1 MPNPFVEIISGFR
14 KVEKHIISLIIA
26 VFFIQLVDAAFFML
40 FNYYLR
46 ELNYN
51 DSEIASITAFR
62 YVAIMV
68 LAFPLGVYIKGRRLI
83 PFFRISSIALP
94 LVSFTVIFAVEYRF
108 QAGIMVGMILYG
120 VLRLMLQ
127 VCALPF
133 IVLNAKKE
141 THSEAISLYF
151 QTFSISVFA
160 SGLIN
165 YILASLAPDFF
176 TEKLMLQIFALAAL
190 IGSFFVFSIKIEEP
204 LSEKVPLRNIF
215 HSYDW
220 GLIMNALIPTIM
232 IAVGAGFTI
241 PFINL
246 FFQSVHGIDSRYFSI
261 IGSFSFVLVAA
272 MLLFIPFIQRH
283 YGYRT
288 AIVTFQGLAVLALFV
303 MASTEW
309 YSTYSFAMPIAVI
322 AYLLRQPLMNVAGP
336 STSELSL
343 NYVGERNQEILSALQ
358 AAVWSGSWFISS
370 LLFGW
375 MRNLDISYVNI
386 FMITV
391 VLYIIATVWYLRLIS
406 AFEILKKR

>member
-1 MPNPFVEIISGFR
+1 M
-14 KVEKHIISLIIA
+14 
-26 VFFIQLVDAAFFML
+26 
-40 FNYYLR
+40 
-46 ELNYN
+46 
-51 DSEIASITAFR
+51 
-62 YVAIMV
+62 
-68 LAFPLGVYIKGRRLI
+68 
-83 PFFRISSIALP
+83 
-94 LVSFTVIFAVEYRF
+94 
-108 QAGIMVGMILYG
+108 
-120 VLRLMLQ
+120 
-127 VCALPF
+127 PF
-133 IVLNAKKE
+133 IILNAKKE

-165 YILASLAPDFF
+165 YLVAGFAPEIF
-176 TEKLMLQIFALAAL
+176 TEKLMLQIFALTAL
-190 IGSFFVFSIKIEEP
+190 LGSIFVFRIKIEEP
-204 LSEKVPLRNIF
+204 LSEQVKIKNIF
-215 HSYDW
+215 KSYDW
-220 GLIMNALIPTIM
+220 RLILNALIPTIL

-246 FFQSVHGIDSRYFSI
+246 FFQSVHGVDSRDFSI
-261 IGSFSFVLVAA
+261 IGSLSFVLVAA

-288 AIVTFQGLAVLALFV
+288 SIVTFQGLAILALFV

-309 YSTYSFAMPIAVI
+309 FRNYSFALPIAI
-322 AYLLRQPLMNVAGP
+322 TAYLLRQPLMNVAGP

-391 VLYIIATVWYLRLIS
+391 ILYIIATVWYVKLIS
-406 AFEILKKR
+406 AFESLKKS

>member
-1 MPNPFVEIISGFR
+1 MPNPFVEIIGGFR

-26 VFFIQLVDAAFFML
+26 VLFIQLVDAAFFML

-46 ELNYN
+46 KLSYS

-68 LAFPLGVYIKGRRLI
+68 LAFPLGVYIKGRRLM

-94 LVSFTVIFAVEYRF
+94 IVSFLVIYAVEYRF
-108 QAGIMVGMILYG
+108 QAGIMIGMILYG

-127 VCALPF
+127 VCAMPF

-151 QTFSISVFA
+151 QTFSISVFT

-165 YILASLAPDFF
+165 YVLAGLAPDFF
-176 TEKLMLQIFALAAL
+176 TEKLMLQIFALTAL

-246 FFQSVHGIDSRYFSI
+246 FFQSVHGVDSRDFSI
-261 IGSFSFVLVAA
+261 IGSLSFVLVAI
-272 MLLFIPFIQRH
+272 MLIFIPFIQRH

-288 AIVTFQGLAVLALFV
+288 AIVTFQGLAILALFV

-309 YSTYSFAMPIAVI
+309 YNQYSFALPIAI
-322 AYLLRQPLMNVAGP
+322 TAYLLRQPLMNVAGP

-375 MRNLDISYVNI
+375 MRDLEISYVNI

-391 VLYIIATVWYLRLIS
+391 LLYIIATAWYLRLIS
-406 AFEILKKR
+406 AFETLKKR

>member
-1 MPNPFVEIISGFR
+1 MPNPFVEIIGGFR
-14 KVEKHIISLIIA
+14 KVEKHIISLIVA
-26 VFFIQLVDAAFFML
+26 VLFIQLVDAAFFML

-46 ELNYN
+46 KLSYS

-68 LAFPLGVYIKGRRLI
+68 LAFPLGVYIKGRRLM

-94 LVSFTVIFAVEYRF
+94 IVSFLVIYAVEFRF
-108 QAGIMVGMILYG
+108 EAGIMIGMILYG

-127 VCALPF
+127 VCAMPF

-165 YILASLAPDFF
+165 YVLAGLAPDFF
-176 TEKLMLQIFALAAL
+176 TEKLMLQIFALTAL

-246 FFQSVHGIDSRYFSI
+246 FFQSVHDVDSRDFSI
-261 IGSFSFVLVAA
+261 IGSLSFVLVAI
-272 MLLFIPFIQRH
+272 MLIFIPFIQRH

-288 AIVTFQGLAVLALFV
+288 AIVTFQGLAILALFV

-309 YSTYSFAMPIAVI
+309 YNQYSFALPIAI
-322 AYLLRQPLMNVAGP
+322 TAYLLRQPLMNVAGP

-375 MRNLDISYVNI
+375 MRDLEISYVNI

-391 VLYIIATVWYLRLIS
+391 LLYIIATAWYLRLIS
-406 AFEILKKR
+406 AFETLKKR

>member
-68 LAFPLGVYIKGRRLI
+68 FSFPLGVYIKGRRLI

-165 YILASLAPDFF
+165 YILASLAPDIF
-176 TEKLMLQIFALAAL
+176 TEKLMLQIFALLAL
-190 IGSFFVFSIKIEEP
+190 FGTFFVFSIKIKEP
-204 LSEKVPLRNIF
+204 LSEKVSLRNVLT
-215 HSYDW
+215 SYDW
-220 GLIMNALIPTIM
+220 RLILNAIIPTIL

-391 VLYIIATVWYLRLIS
+391 FLYIIATVWYIKLIS
-406 AFEILKKR
+406 AFETLKKS

>member
-176 TEKLMLQIFALAAL
+176 TEKLMLQIFALLAL
-190 IGSFFVFSIKIEEP
+190 FGTFFVFSIKIKEP
-204 LSEKVPLRNIF
+204 LSEKVSLRNVLT
-215 HSYDW
+215 SYDW
-220 GLIMNALIPTIM
+220 RLILNAIIPNIL
-232 IAVGAGFTI
+232 IAVGAGFTV

>member
-1 MPNPFVEIISGFR
+1 
-14 KVEKHIISLIIA
+14 
-26 VFFIQLVDAAFFML
+26 
-40 FNYYLR
+40 
-46 ELNYN
+46 
-51 DSEIASITAFR
+51 
-62 YVAIMV
+62 
-68 LAFPLGVYIKGRRLI
+68 
-83 PFFRISSIALP
+83 
-94 LVSFTVIFAVEYRF
+94 
-108 QAGIMVGMILYG
+108 
-120 VLRLMLQ
+120 MLQ
-127 VCALPF
+127 VCAMPF

-165 YILASLAPDFF
+165 YVLAGLAPDFF
-176 TEKLMLQIFALAAL
+176 TEKLMLQIFAITAL
-190 IGSFFVFSIKIEEP
+190 IGSFFVFSIRIEEP
-204 LSEKVPLRNIF
+204 LSEKVPLRNIL

-220 GLIMNALIPTIM
+220 GLIMNALFPTIL

-246 FFQSVHGIDSRYFSI
+246 FFQSVHGVDSRDFSI
-261 IGSFSFVLVAA
+261 IGSLSFILVAL

-288 AIVTFQGLAVLALFV
+288 AIVTFQGLAILALFV

-309 YSTYSFAMPIAVI
+309 YSQYSFALPIAI
-322 AYLLRQPLMNVAGP
+322 TAYLLRQPLMNVAGP

-375 MRNLDISYVNI
+375 MRDLEISYVNI

-391 VLYIIATVWYLRLIS
+391 LLYIVATVWYLRLIS
-406 AFEILKKR
+406 AYETIIKR

>member
-1 MPNPFVEIISGFR
+1 
-14 KVEKHIISLIIA
+14 
-26 VFFIQLVDAAFFML
+26 
-40 FNYYLR
+40 
-46 ELNYN
+46 
-51 DSEIASITAFR
+51 
-62 YVAIMV
+62 
-68 LAFPLGVYIKGRRLI
+68 
-83 PFFRISSIALP
+83 
-94 LVSFTVIFAVEYRF
+94 
-108 QAGIMVGMILYG
+108 MVGMILYG

-176 TEKLMLQIFALAAL
+176 TEKLMLQIFALLAL
-190 IGSFFVFSIKIEEP
+190 FGTFFVFSIKIKEP
-204 LSEKVPLRNIF
+204 LSEKVSLRNVLT
-215 HSYDW
+215 SYDW
-220 GLIMNALIPTIM
+220 RLILNAIIPTIL

>member
-1 MPNPFVEIISGFR
+1 MPNPFVEIIGGFR

-26 VFFIQLVDAAFFML
+26 VLFIQLVDAAFFML

-46 ELNYN
+46 KLSYS

-68 LAFPLGVYIKGRRLI
+68 LAFPLGVYIKGRRLM

-94 LVSFTVIFAVEYRF
+94 IVSFLVIYAVEYRF
-108 QAGIMVGMILYG
+108 QAGIMIGMILYG

-127 VCALPF
+127 VCAMPF

-165 YILASLAPDFF
+165 YVLAGLAPDFF
-176 TEKLMLQIFALAAL
+176 TEKLMLQIFALTAL

-246 FFQSVHGIDSRYFSI
+246 FFQSVHGVDSRDFSI
-261 IGSFSFVLVAA
+261 IGSLSFVLVAI
-272 MLLFIPFIQRH
+272 MLIFIPFIQRH

-288 AIVTFQGLAVLALFV
+288 AIVTFQGLAILALFV

-309 YSTYSFAMPIAVI
+309 YNQYSFALPIAI
-322 AYLLRQPLMNVAGP
+322 TAYLLRQPLMNVAGP

-375 MRNLDISYVNI
+375 MRDLEISYVNI

-391 VLYIIATVWYLRLIS
+391 LLYIIATAWYLRLIS
-406 AFEILKKR
+406 AFETFKKR

>member
-1 MPNPFVEIISGFR
+1 MPNPFVEIIAGFR
-14 KVEKHIISLIIA
+14 RVEKHIISLIVA
-26 VFFIQLVDAAFFML
+26 VLFIQLVDAAFFML

-46 ELNYN
+46 KLDYS
-51 DSEIASITAFR
+51 DGEIASITAFR

-94 LVSFTVIFAVEYRF
+94 LVSFLVIYAVEYRF
-108 QAGIMVGMILYG
+108 EAGVMIGMILYG

-127 VCALPF
+127 VCAMPF

-165 YILASLAPDFF
+165 YILAGLAPDFF
-176 TEKLMLQIFALAAL
+176 TEKLMLQIFAITAL

-204 LSEKVPLRNIF
+204 LSEKVPLRNVF

-220 GLIMNALIPTIM
+220 GLIMDALFPTIL

-246 FFQSVHGIDSRYFSI
+246 FFQSVHGVDSRDFSI
-261 IGSFSFVLVAA
+261 IGSLSFVLVAL
-272 MLLFIPFIQRH
+272 MLVFIPFIQRH

-309 YSTYSFAMPIAVI
+309 YNQYSFALPIAI
-322 AYLLRQPLMNVAGP
+322 TAYLLRQPLMNVAGP

-358 AAVWSGSWFISS
+358 AAIWSGSWFISS

-375 MRNLDISYVNI
+375 MRDLEISYVNI

-391 VLYIIATVWYLRLIS
+391 LLYIIATAWYLRLIS
-406 AFEILKKR
+406 AYESLIKK

>member
-1 MPNPFVEIISGFR
+1 MPNPFEEIFTGFR
-14 KVEKHIISLIIA
+14 KVEKHIISLIVA

-46 ELNYN
+46 DLGYN
-51 DSEIASITAFR
+51 DGEIATITAFR
-62 YVAIMV
+62 YIAIMV

-94 LVSFTVIFAVEYRF
+94 LVSFTVIFAVEYKF

-127 VCALPF
+127 VCAMPF
-133 IVLNAKKE
+133 IVLNARKE

-165 YILASLAPDFF
+165 YLLASIAPEIF
-176 TEKLMLQIFALAAL
+176 TEKVMLQIFALTAL
-190 IGSFFVFSIKIEEP
+190 LGSFFVFSIKIKEP
-204 LSEKVPLRNIF
+204 VSEKVRLQNVF
-215 HSYDW
+215 KSYDW
-220 GLIMNALIPTIM
+220 GLIMNALIPTIL

-246 FFQSVHGIDSRYFSI
+246 FFQSVHGVDSRAFSI
-261 IGSFSFVLVAA
+261 IGSLSFILVAM

-288 AIVTFQGLAVLALFV
+288 AIVTFQGLAIMALFV

-309 YSTYSFAMPIAVI
+309 YRQFSFAFPIAVT

-375 MRNLDISYVNI
+375 MRNLEISYVNI

-391 VLYIIATVWYLRLIS
+391 LLYIVATVWYLRLIS
-406 AFEILKKR
+406 AYEKMNKK

>member
-1 MPNPFVEIISGFR
+1 MPNPFVEIIGGFR
-14 KVEKHIISLIIA
+14 KVEKHIISLIVA
-26 VFFIQLVDAAFFML
+26 VLFIQLVDAAFFML

-46 ELNYN
+46 KLSYS

-68 LAFPLGVYIKGRRLI
+68 LAFPLGVYIKGRRLM

-94 LVSFTVIFAVEYRF
+94 IVSFLVIYAVEFRF
-108 QAGIMVGMILYG
+108 EAGIMIGMILYG

-127 VCALPF
+127 VCAMPF

-165 YILASLAPDFF
+165 YVLAGLAPDFF
-176 TEKLMLQIFALAAL
+176 TEKLMLQIFALTAL

-246 FFQSVHGIDSRYFSI
+246 FFQSVHGVDSRDFSI
-261 IGSFSFVLVAA
+261 IGSLSFVLVAL
-272 MLLFIPFIQRH
+272 MLIFIPFIQRH

-288 AIVTFQGLAVLALFV
+288 AIVTFQGLAILALFV

-309 YSTYSFAMPIAVI
+309 YNQYSFALPIAI
-322 AYLLRQPLMNVAGP
+322 TAYLLRQPLMNVAGP

-375 MRNLDISYVNI
+375 MRDLEISYVNI

-391 VLYIIATVWYLRLIS
+391 LLYIIATAWYLRLIS
-406 AFEILKKR
+406 AYESLIK